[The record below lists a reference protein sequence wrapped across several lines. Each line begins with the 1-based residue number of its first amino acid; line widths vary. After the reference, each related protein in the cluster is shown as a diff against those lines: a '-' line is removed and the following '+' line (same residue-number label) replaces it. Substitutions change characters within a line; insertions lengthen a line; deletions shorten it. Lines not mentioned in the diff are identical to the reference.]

1 MGKIRLRSYQEKWRK
16 TEQQKIM
23 KLELKILTM
32 MIEKNWEKLSNKE
45 VRTEGVNDNDLVSII
60 RTKVPLCGHAA
71 STSTTTSC
79 PALRLPILPT
89 GITTVWVLPVTLVL
103 ILPGTTVVLPRL
115 LVGPRVDGWRC
126 SWWLLRGAL
135 GLSRLVLALVKID
148 YVPKVTVWRIWPVGV

>member
-1 MGKIRLRSYQEKWRK
+1 
-16 TEQQKIM
+16 M

-71 STSTTTSC
+71 STSTSTTTSC

-126 SWWLLRGAL
+126 S
-135 GLSRLVLALVKID
+135 
-148 YVPKVTVWRIWPVGV
+148 